1 MTLYLLPNLLHE
13 NADPKASLVPAIAD
27 IIYDLDGFYVET
39 PKIAR
44 VFLKNF
50 DFDRLRDKPMEIIG
64 KRGAD
69 EEDLLAPLE
78 RGESWGIISDAGQ
91 PCIADPGSQV
101 VSLARRLGQKVVSFP
116 GPCSVVHALSVS
128 GLDGNK
134 FTFHGYVPKKFDDAF
149 LKEKGIHIFI
159 ETPYNNNATIKKLL
173 GVIKPR
179 DILCVACDLMS
190 DSEQVVSMK
199 ASEWELETVNFHKR
213 PAILLV
219 QVR

>member
-13 NADPKASLVPAIAD
+13 NADPRSSLVPAIED

-64 KRGAD
+64 KKGSN
-69 EEDLLAPLE
+69 EKEILAPLK
-78 RGESWGIISDAGQ
+78 RGESWGVISDAGQ

-101 VSLARRLGQKVVSFP
+101 VGLSRRLGIKVISFP
-116 GPCSVVHALSVS
+116 GPCSIIHALSVS

-134 FTFHGYVPKKFDDAF
+134 FTFHGYVPKKFDDSF

-159 ETPYNNNATIKKLL
+159 ETPYNNNPTIKKIL

-190 DSEQVVSMK
+190 DTEEVVTMK
-199 ASEWELETVNFHKR
+199 ASTWANEERDFHKR
-213 PAILLV
+213 PAIILV